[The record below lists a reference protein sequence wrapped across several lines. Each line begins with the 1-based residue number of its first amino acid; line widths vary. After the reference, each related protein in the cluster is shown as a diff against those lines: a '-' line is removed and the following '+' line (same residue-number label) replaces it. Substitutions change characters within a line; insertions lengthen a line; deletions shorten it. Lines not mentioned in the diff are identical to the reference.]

1 MKREIVEPPLTSFG
15 EISIEDLLN
24 AMRTFS
30 QLTPEA
36 RLFLF
41 RVIHISA
48 SIHAPIPKPEFG
60 ASDPI
65 KSRYSASRKHVRR
78 PSLGFHYRT
87 LKKTGHRYP
96 AGKGP
101 LALETIAIRIA
112 KGQPP
117 LKARES
123 IRKADEPAFKTL
135 LADHNIKLPKH
146 INTTKSLST
155 PDLDPKNYRRLKGQV
170 VLISPDALRAAI
182 KARNLSIE
190 KIAKTA
196 GISWKSIYT
205 YLKKGRISLPYL
217 EKLSRALGVS
227 QASLMPQS

>member
-1 MKREIVEPPLTSFG
+1 MKREIDEPELDS
-15 EISIEDLLN
+15 ISPPSAEDLLH
-24 AMRTFS
+24 AMQTFS
-30 QLTPEA
+30 RVTPEA

-41 RVIHISA
+41 RVIHLSA
-48 SIHAPIPKPEFG
+48 SIHAPIPKPEF
-60 ASDPI
+60 AP
-65 KSRYSASRKHVRR
+65 RYSAPRKHVRR

-101 LALETIAIRIA
+101 LAIETVAIRIA
-112 KGQPP
+112 KGQTP
-117 LKARES
+117 LKAKES

-135 LADHNIKLPKH
+135 LTDHNIKLPKH
-146 INTTKSLST
+146 INTTTLRSPSI
-155 PDLDPKNYRRLKGQV
+155 PDLEPANYRRLKGQV
-170 VLISPDALRAAI
+170 VLISSDALRAAI

-205 YLKKGRISLPYL
+205 YLKKGRASLPHL